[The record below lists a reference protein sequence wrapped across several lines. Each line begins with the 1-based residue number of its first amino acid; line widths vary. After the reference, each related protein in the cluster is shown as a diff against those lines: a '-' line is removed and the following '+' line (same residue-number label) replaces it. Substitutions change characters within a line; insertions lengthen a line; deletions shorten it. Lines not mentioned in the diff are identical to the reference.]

1 MVYFVHF
8 VIRCVRVSSRFG
20 RVSRPAKIEKEPGVP
35 VGLFFL
41 GKAVYQ
47 YNAEKV

>member
-8 VIRCVRVSSRFG
+8 CDTVRVSSRFG

-35 VGLFFL
+35 VGLFSWQGNL
-41 GKAVYQ
+41 YQ